1 MKGKLFA
8 SWVCLLVFLMS
19 CEQKTDIIIPT
30 PAEKTVL
37 VYLAAD
43 NNIGRY
49 VQSDLDEIMR
59 GVEENPLPVSQHLV
73 IYDDRGGAARLYEV
87 VYEDG
92 KATEKTIK
100 TYPDR
105 NSTGLDETLE
115 VFNDVFNNPLYEAES
130 YGLVYWSH
138 AEGWIPYPLPS
149 SRWIGQD
156 TGDGDNRMNLSE
168 FKQVLDAAPHFDFI
182 LFDACFMQSIEVAY
196 ELRNYTDYYIAS
208 PPETPGTGAPYDAIL
223 PYMFKKGAA
232 KKLAE
237 AYYNVYAELYNPE
250 RISDSPWTMGA
261 AICVS
266 ETACLETL
274 AAATRAALQTVSVPL
289 DCADL
294 RQKAF
299 NYDQR
304 STSSSLYVG
313 YYDLADI
320 MQESLEEDVY
330 AGWKRA
336 FDDAV
341 TYYTT
346 PTNYSAASDGWFV
359 VGNFS
364 MEGTYGVTHYLPLSP
379 DAAACEPYHTLE
391 WYNAAG
397 IAAMGW

>member
-8 SWVCLLVFLMS
+8 WICLLAFLVS
-19 CEQKTDIIIPT
+19 CEQKSDIIIPT
-30 PAEKTVL
+30 PGEKTVL

-59 GVEENPLPVSQHLV
+59 GVKENPLSVSQHLV
-73 IYDDRGGAARLYEV
+73 IYDDRGGEARLYEV

-92 KATEKTIK
+92 KAAEKTIK

-105 NSTGLDETLE
+105 NSAGLDETLE

-138 AEGWIPYPLPS
+138 ADGWIPYPLPS

-156 TGDGDNRMNLSE
+156 MGNGDNRMNLSE

-182 LFDACFMQSIEVAY
+182 LIDACFMQSIEVAY

-208 PPETPGTGAPYDAIL
+208 PTETPGTGAPYDAIL

-232 KKLAE
+232 KQLVE
-237 AYYNVYAELYNPE
+237 AYYNVYEEVYNPD

-266 ETACLETL
+266 ETARLETL
-274 AAATRAALQTVSVPL
+274 ANATRSALQTVSAPL

-294 RQKAF
+294 RREVF

-346 PTNYSAASDGWFV
+346 PTNYSAAPVGWYEV

-364 MEGTYGVTHYLPLSP
+364 MEGTHGVTHYLPSSP

-391 WYNAAG
+391 WYSAAG